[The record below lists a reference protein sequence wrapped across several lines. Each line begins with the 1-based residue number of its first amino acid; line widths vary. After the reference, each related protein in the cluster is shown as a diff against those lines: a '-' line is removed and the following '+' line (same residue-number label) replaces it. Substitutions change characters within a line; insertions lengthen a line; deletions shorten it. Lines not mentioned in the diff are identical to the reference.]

1 MFWILT
7 LLPAMANTYFK
18 IWIFT
23 KMSEVI
29 NHRQKDRSQGEKK
42 ISIMECLFEWT
53 EYSLQLESSDN
64 ISYRNSSLGQMTGN
78 IYSFSRGRILPQIKA
93 WTDSLY
99 CRSPRLGNLLSKLSL
114 TCTVKIYLIGSCIW
128 MLPNLQYQLIL
139 HEVDHFSLMRKL
151 YSLKNSS
158 KSKDFQNSHTAG
170 ETRNWMG
177 NYHGLILQS
186 CMKKGILMCCTG
198 LCMSSLSVVSQYLI
212 CADDVWFPKWGNH
225 TLETLGLY
233 SLTLVP
239 RWSSCISKD
248 ITKTSSK
255 NQPIEV

>member
-186 CMKKGILMCCTG
+186 CMKKGHINVLHRSVYVFIISHI
-198 LCMSSLSVVSQYLI
+198 SSVQMMF
-212 CADDVWFPKWGNH
+212 DFQN
-225 TLETLGLY
+225 EE
-233 SLTLVP
+233 
-239 RWSSCISKD
+239 
-248 ITKTSSK
+248 ITH
-255 NQPIEV
+255 